1 MNVEHEM
8 PRVTPAGE
16 GPQPS
21 AFSGEFAPGNLQS
34 QIPNPQSKIQN
45 PKSKTRVVVAMSG
58 GVDSSVAAA
67 LLVQQGYDVVGIMLR
82 LWAEPTSGEGPQRTN
97 RCCAP
102 EAVADARAIA
112 QQLGIPFYD
121 IHAESVFKQKVV
133 DTWIDAYAHANTPNP
148 CFNCNRSIRFG
159 FLMQRALALGADY
172 LATGHYARVGVEEDE
187 RRMTADGSQ
196 RATVGEQSP
205 ISSLQS
211 PVSGSR
217 PSSSV
222 IRHYR
227 LLKGLD
233 PKKDQ
238 SYVLHVLGQRDL
250 ARAMFPCGTYTKPQ
264 VRELAR
270 QFGLP
275 TAERAESQDLCFLT
289 QGDYRGFLSRQAP
302 DIAKPGPI
310 INTLGEVIGQH
321 DGLPYY
327 TVGQR
332 KGINIAPHSASA
344 APLYVLRLDAA
355 RNALIVGTMDELG
368 TNVVRVRAM
377 HYVSGV
383 APEAPVRCTAK
394 VRYKAHEA
402 ACLLT
407 PLPDG
412 TARVEFDEPQRD
424 ATPGQGLVA
433 YDGDAVIGGG
443 LITNEA

>member
-1 MNVEHEM
+1 MVSEKFVFLPDAIERSPDRDMNRELELPDVN
-8 PRVTPAGE
+8 R
-16 GPQPS
+16 QP
-21 AFSGEFAPGNLQS
+21 EIKKQ
-34 QIPNPQSKIQN
+34 
-45 PKSKTRVVVAMSG
+45 KSKTRVVVAMSG

-82 LWAEPTSGEGPQRTN
+82 LWAEPNSGEGPQRTN

-121 IHAESVFKQKVV
+121 IHAESIFKQKVV

-159 FLMQRALALGADY
+159 FLMQRARALGADY
-172 LATGHYARVGVEEDE
+172 LATGHYARVAVEGGLEIGDSGLE
-187 RRMTADGSQ
+187 TGHADNESSIAK
-196 RATVGEQSP
+196 RQSP
-205 ISSLQS
+205 LTNLQS
-211 PVSGSR
+211 PSDS
-217 PSSSV
+217 
-222 IRHYR
+222 RHYK

-233 PKKDQ
+233 PRKDQ

-264 VRELAR
+264 VREMAR

-289 QGDYRGFLSRQAP
+289 QGDYRGFLARQAP
-302 DIAKPGPI
+302 EIARSGPI
-310 INTLGEVIGQH
+310 VNTQGEVIGQH
-321 DGLPYY
+321 EGLPYY

-332 KGINIAPHSASA
+332 RGINIAPHNASA
-344 APLYVLRLDAA
+344 TPLYVLRLDAA
-355 RNALIVGTMDELG
+355 RNAIVVGPQEELG
-368 TNVVRVRAM
+368 TRVVHVRAM
-377 HYVSGV
+377 HYVSDA
-383 APEAPVRCTAK
+383 APGAPLRCTAK
-394 VRYKAHEA
+394 VRYKAREA

-412 TARVEFDEPQRD
+412 SACVEFDESQRD

-443 LITNEA
+443 LIAREG

>member
-1 MNVEHEM
+1 MQA
-8 PRVTPAGE
+8 AGE
-16 GPQPS
+16 QQSPIS
-21 AFSGEFAPGNLQS
+21 NLQNRQS
-34 QIPNPQSKIQN
+34 SIVNRQSK
-45 PKSKTRVVVAMSG
+45 PRVVVAMSG

-196 RATVGEQSP
+196 RATVGEQTP

-222 IRHYR
+222 IRHYK

-394 VRYKAHEA
+394 VRYKAREA

-433 YDGDAVIGGG
+433 YDGDAVVGGG
-443 LITNEA
+443 LITNEI